1 MEFMCDVM
9 YERMRHNKPRHY
21 GGPKFSAELP
31 VDGKLHRAGAAAESR
46 DDEEVGPRIGGE
58 VGTRND

>member
-1 MEFMCDVM
+1 MVEEF
-9 YERMRHNKPRHY
+9 
-21 GGPKFSAELP
+21 GGQIDLG